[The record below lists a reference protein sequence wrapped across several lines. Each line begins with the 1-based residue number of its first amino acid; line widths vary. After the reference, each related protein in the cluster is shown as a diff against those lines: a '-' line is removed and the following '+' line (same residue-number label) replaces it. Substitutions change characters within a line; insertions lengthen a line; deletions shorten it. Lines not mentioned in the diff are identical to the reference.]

1 VGRGFSPAAGLPPG
15 EFGMRKTSFT
25 LYLTLGATLTA
36 QAFDVVSLRPNTTG
50 AGRSIERTNS
60 GHVMAENITAGSMI
74 RHAFGIRAS
83 QIEGAPGWI
92 ETDQYDLQATTG
104 TTKDLNDIELRPYW
118 ESMLASRFRMKFH
131 RETKEMQIYSL
142 TVAKGGPRLTEN
154 TSSGD
159 TDTHLTNNAHHSSL
173 TSTHIAMPDFAALL
187 GSRLDRTVIDKT
199 GLAGAYN
206 VKLDWSPDLS
216 TDTGSASIFTALQ
229 DQLGLKLE
237 SGKGPVEIIVIDRLE
252 RPTEN

>member
-1 VGRGFSPAAGLPPG
+1 MTRRLFLYFGFASI
-15 EFGMRKTSFT
+15 
-25 LYLTLGATLTA
+25 LTG
-36 QAFDVVSLRPNTTG
+36 QSFDVVSLRPNTTG

-60 GHVMAENITAGSMI
+60 GHVMGENITAGAMI
-74 RHAFGIRAS
+74 RHAFGVRAS
-83 QIEGAPGWI
+83 QVEGAPGWI
-92 ETDQYDLQATTG
+92 DTDKYDLQATTG

-118 ESMLASRFRMKFH
+118 ESMLASRFRMRYH

-154 TSSGD
+154 TAGGD
-159 TDTHLTNNAHHSSL
+159 TDTRVTNNAQHSSL
-173 TSTHIAMPDFAALL
+173 TTTHIALRAFASFL
-187 GSRLDRTVIDKT
+187 GGRLDRTVLDKT
-199 GLAGAYN
+199 GLTGSYD

-216 TDTGSASIFTALQ
+216 EDTGSASIFTALQ

-237 SGKGPVEIIVIDRLE
+237 SGKGPVEMIVIDNLE

>member
-1 VGRGFSPAAGLPPG
+1 MTRRYFLYFAFASMLAAQ
-15 EFGMRKTSFT
+15 S
-25 LYLTLGATLTA
+25 
-36 QAFDVVSLRPNTTG
+36 FDVVSLRPNTTG

-60 GHVMAENITAGSMI
+60 GHVMAENITTGSMI

-92 ETDQYDLQATTG
+92 ETDKYDLQATTG
-104 TTKDLNDIELRPYW
+104 TTKDLSDIELRPYW
-118 ESMLASRFRMKFH
+118 ESMLASRFRMKYH

-154 TSSGD
+154 TAGGD
-159 TDTHLTNNAHHSSL
+159 TDTHLTNSAQHVSL
-173 TSTHIAMPDFAALL
+173 TSTHIAMPDFAAFL
-187 GSRLDRTVIDKT
+187 GGRLDRTVTDRT
-199 GLAGAYN
+199 GLAGAYD

-216 TDTGSASIFTALQ
+216 TDTSSASIFTALQ

-237 SGKGPVEIIVIDRLE
+237 SGKGPVEIIVIDSLE